1 MSRSPQRWSR
11 SSIATGF
18 IALALVASGAPA
30 ATSRVFVTSTTHT
43 GDLKTEG
50 AALCGGTCAD
60 GLAGGDAI
68 CNKRASDAMLGGTW
82 VAWLSTSVEAAKA
95 RLTAGSGPFI
105 RAAGTPAVPHIAV
118 DIDDLTDGSLDAAI
132 KNTEAGIPAPFR
144 GVWTGTSAN
153 GAHAGPDCNAWQSAV
168 FGGPEGN
175 VGGEEAAD
183 STWTDYAEN
192 NPENCSFEFR
202 LYCFEVTPSVPPP
215 PLVPVPAA
223 SAAGLAALLLLS
235 LAGLA
240 FLYRRQQAG

>member
-68 CNKRASDAMLGGTW
+68 CNKRASDASLGGTW
-82 VAWLSTSVEAAKA
+82 VAWLSTSSVDAKD
-95 RLTAGSGPFI
+95 RLPTGPGPGKYVRATGSMAVIADDDMDLLDFLPLDSPILLTETGATISPP
-105 RAAGTPAVPHIAV
+105 RTWTGTFP
-118 DIDDLTDGSLDAAI
+118 DGSLWNASFACGAWADAAGFGLVGFSLSS
-132 KNTEAGIPAPFR
+132 AS
-144 GVWTGTSAN
+144 WTFDTSVL
-153 GAHAGPDCNAWQSAV
+153 CSAL
-168 FGGPEGN
+168 
-175 VGGEEAAD
+175 
-183 STWTDYAEN
+183 S
-192 NPENCSFEFR
+192 R
-202 LYCFEVTPSVPPP
+202 LYCFEVPDLGPPAA
-215 PLVPVPAA
+215 VPAVA
-223 SAAGLAALLLLS
+223 PGGLALMLLLS

-240 FLYRRQQAG
+240 FLYRRQSPA